1 MNDLILAKMRE
12 GDWGAVVRLMREERE
27 GTLAPSEPPKAE
39 PGRPMPFRERFETV
53 RITPQKVADS
63 VVEENGRFKALEIEG
78 EEYKPSQ
85 RFLKGMAQRMK
96 VPLSVFELFTPLE
109 VIRIMLEV
117 ERRYP
122 GLTSRMRECLR
133 SPLPSSKQQD
143 FAFFRLITRASKGV
157 PV

>member
-1 MNDLILAKMRE
+1 MNDLILTKMRE

-27 GTLAPSEPPKAE
+27 GAAAGEPPKAE
-39 PGRPMPFRERFETV
+39 PGRPMPFKERFETV

-63 VVEENGRFKALEIEG
+63 VVEENGRFKALSVEG

-109 VIRIMLEV
+109 VIRRAA
-117 ERRYP
+117 ERVPDLQLR
-122 GLTSRMRECLR
+122 LTVDREEKKA
-133 SPLPSSKQQD
+133 PLPSQKN
-143 FAFFRLITRASKGV
+143 LN
-157 PV
+157 